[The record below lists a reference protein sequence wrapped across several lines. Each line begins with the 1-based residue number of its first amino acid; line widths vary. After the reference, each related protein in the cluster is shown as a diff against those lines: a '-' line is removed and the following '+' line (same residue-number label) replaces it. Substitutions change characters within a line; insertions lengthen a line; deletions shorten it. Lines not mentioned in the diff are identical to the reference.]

1 MTHILTLK
9 HVNNK
14 KNVLPCGRYVIL
26 LWHHAQRHS
35 NKRGTKLLWSSRTWF
50 DNSNFSAE
58 IWLPLDHETGG
69 QAKIGTEHEPYTAL
83 DLHTYDLRVL
93 SIQCKKF
100 LHTHTQNYRWIN
112 LRKIF
117 NLAKISKYR
126 CQITIL
132 SIFFLGG

>member
-9 HVNNK
+9 HVNKKNK
-14 KNVLPCGRYVIL
+14 KSVLPCGRYVIL

-69 QAKIGTEHEPYTAL
+69 QAKIGTEHEHCTWS
-83 DLHTYDLRVL
+83 TYLRLTRVL

-112 LRKIF
+112 LRNFF
-117 NLAKISKYR
+117 NLSKISKIGAKS
-126 CQITIL
+126 QSL
-132 SIFFLGG
+132 AFSF